1 MRFALT
7 VLAAVGVAV
16 AVAQA
21 GRAEEMRVP
30 MAAVG
35 ETQPVYSGVGR
46 LPGRRLESVL
56 TSPFSG
62 TRRGTG
68 WLLHSGTEQRDTC
81 ERTDATTGLRM
92 MCVAW

>member
-1 MRFALT
+1 
-7 VLAAVGVAV
+7 
-16 AVAQA
+16 
-21 GRAEEMRVP
+21 

-35 ETQPVYSGVGR
+35 ESQPVYSAVGR

-56 TSPFSG
+56 RNPVAG
-62 TRRGTG
+62 TMRGTG

-81 ERTDATTGLRM
+81 ERTDATAGLRM